1 MSKEEQNAQ
10 PPVLLP
16 EHRHVLED
24 LIRVADAEIGSLHGL
39 ARLQTERTRDLA
51 AVILHALG
59 PDGTVDERGSAT
71 RLLEAANPGSKWT
84 DDRVPRTP
92 EERRHHQAKR
102 LGRAAV
108 LGWLG
113 HSAAAPAVT
122 AAESALRALVEP
134 LGMPDQLTVTQV
146 TARFLGATAFWPD
159 GSEWSNPFAGA
170 PAELIREAQ
179 RIQPLYLAALREL
192 ANRIALGGAALD
204 PNDDGVLIVLAQL
217 TLLEVDL
224 TRPASEL
231 VDELN
236 ILPPGWIDREAA
248 TLGHPA
254 SGSSRHG
261 ATARF
266 MTDLSASARF
276 LARLHGPPP
285 IPTPYGSGEKRRSPM
300 GQPAQ
305 IRRRSAL
312 AKVLR
317 SFPDVNAAA
326 LRRTWGA
333 DAATA
338 GGLLRRHMG
347 RDPDDR
353 PPSETTLRKDLREI
367 G

>member
-59 PDGTVDERGSAT
+59 PDGTVDERGSAA

-92 EERRHHQAKR
+92 EGRRHHQAKR

-113 HSAAAPAVT
+113 HSAAAPEVT

-134 LGMPDQLTVTQV
+134 LGMPDRLTVTQV

-231 VDELN
+231 VDELK

-261 ATARF
+261 ANARF
-266 MTDLSASARF
+266 MSDLAASARF
-276 LARLHGPPP
+276 LARLLGSPP
-285 IPTPYGSGEKRRSPM
+285 IPAPYAGGQKRQSPLGSL
-300 GQPAQ
+300 AQ
-305 IRRRSAL
+305 IRRRNAL
-312 AKVLR
+312 TKVLR
-317 SFPDVNAAA
+317 TFPDANAGL
-326 LRRTWGA
+326 LRRTWA
-333 DAATA
+333 DGTAAP
-338 GGLLRRHMG
+338 GGLLRVGMELH
-347 RDPDDR
+347 PDDP
-353 PPSETTLRKDLREI
+353 PPSESTLRKDLREI